1 MALDYLKSA
10 SDIDPEAPVFHNNL
24 GAIYLKKKMYDAA
37 EKEIKTALGIER
49 SIPLRDAHFNMA
61 LLHEARG
68 EFDLAV
74 LEYKKEQET
83 SPYNYKPDF
92 NLGLLYQKA
101 QSLDKAIDELKSC
114 KQKEE
119 GYAPAYVFLA
129 KVYMDRGEDLKEA
142 AELAVKGLSL
152 KPDLNAAI
160 LAHFIL
166 ADIYNRLG
174 RYEESQQHV
183 NKARQLQKSISH

>member
-49 SIPLRDAHFNMA
+49 SIPLRDARFNMA
-61 LLHEARG
+61 LFHEARG

-119 GYAPAYVFLA
+119 DYAPAYVFLA

-152 KPDLNAAI
+152 KPDLNVAI
-160 LAHFIL
+160 LAYFIL